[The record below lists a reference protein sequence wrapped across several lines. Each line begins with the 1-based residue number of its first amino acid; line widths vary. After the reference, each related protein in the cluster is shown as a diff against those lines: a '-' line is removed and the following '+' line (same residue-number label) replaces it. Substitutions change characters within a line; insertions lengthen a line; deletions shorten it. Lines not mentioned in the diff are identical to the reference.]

1 MASPLHIVLLDYRD
15 ITHPEAGGA
24 EVYLNEIFQRIAAR
38 GHRVTLLSGRHRGAS
53 SEERIGGIRVVRT
66 GNKVTQNVSAARAA
80 LQLARSERVDL
91 FVENICKIPFLLPA
105 FTRTPVLP
113 IVLHLF
119 GRTVFQ
125 EANAALASYVWL
137 YEHLIPPVYRG
148 VRFVAISDSTA
159 RDLVDRGLRGS
170 QIDIVSPGLD
180 LTRYCAED
188 GVPKS
193 EQPLLLYV
201 GMLKRYKG
209 IDIMIRAFARARAA
223 VPGARLALAGKGT
236 DRPRLEALVR
246 TLGLADCVSFVGW
259 VSEEE
264 KINWLRRANALVYPS
279 VKEGWGI
286 PTMEAAACAT
296 PTLASDVA
304 GLRDAVRDGVTG
316 FLIPHEDVEAWARR
330 MVEILTDTER
340 RARMGAAA
348 QAWASGFAWDV
359 QAEKMRAT
367 VEQVA
372 GKQGQMTSDELK
384 GE

>member
-1 MASPLHIVLLDYRD
+1 MLLDYRD

-24 EVYLNEIFQRIAAR
+24 EVYLNEIFQRIAAC
-38 GHRVTLLSGRHRGAS
+38 GHRVTLLSGRYRGACR
-53 SEERIGGIRVVRT
+53 EERIGHIRVLRT
-66 GNKVTQNVSAARAA
+66 GNKVTQNVVAARAA
-80 LQLARSERVDL
+80 LQLARSEPVDL

-113 IVLHLF
+113 VVLHLF
-119 GRTVFQ
+119 GRTVFY

-137 YEHLIPPVYRG
+137 YERLIPPFYRG
-148 VRFVAISDSTA
+148 LRFVAISDSTA
-159 RDLVDRGLRGS
+159 RDLVGRGVRNS

-180 LTRYCAED
+180 LTRYRVDD
-188 GVPKS
+188 GVAKS
-193 EQPLLLYV
+193 AQPLLLYV

-209 IDIMIRAFARARAA
+209 IDILIRAFARVRAA
-223 VPGARLALAGKGT
+223 VPGARLAFAGKGN

-246 TLGLADCVSFVGW
+246 TLGLADCVSFEGW

-264 KINWLRRANALVYPS
+264 KIDWLRRANALVYPS

-316 FLIPHEDVEAWARR
+316 FLIPHEDVDAWARR
-330 MVEILTDTER
+330 MIEILTDATR
-340 RARMGAAA
+340 RAQMGAAA

-372 GKQGQMTSDELK
+372 GRAGTVMSD
-384 GE
+384 